1 MMTTT
6 VAARDGRTSSA
17 SVEPDAAVAISQRE
31 CVVTIACAADEA
43 EWDAFVTSEVD
54 ATGYHYWA
62 WRSVFVR
69 AFGHEPIYL
78 IARRGAAVVGVLPLV
93 HINSRLFGRSLTSLP
108 FLNYGGVVAHS
119 ELAANRLL
127 EKAEEVGRTRRCR
140 HVELRHI
147 GRRFPELPCRQHKVA
162 MLLPLERGIWERL
175 DRKVRNQ
182 IRKAQKSELAVER
195 GGAELRHDFY
205 AVFARN
211 MRDLG
216 TPVYSP
222 RLFDE
227 VLETFSGVTSVH
239 VVRRRGRPIAAG
251 LTYRHGHTVEVPWAS
266 SIRDYNSLCPNHLLY
281 WSVIEAAVA
290 DGCSILDFG
299 RSTPDGGTF
308 NFKQQWGARPVPLH
322 WEYRLIEGTSVPDV
336 SPTNARYRLAIEMW
350 KRLPL
355 PLTTRLGP
363 RIVRGIA

>member
-1 MMTTT
+1 MSAT
-6 VAARDGRTSSA
+6 VAAHDDRTSSA
-17 SVEPDAAVAISQRE
+17 AVEVEHGAAVSPCA
-31 CVVTIACAADEA
+31 VTVASAADAA
-43 EWDAFVTSEVD
+43 EWDAFAASAVGAS
-54 ATGYHYWA
+54 GYHRWA

-78 IARRGAAVVGVLPLV
+78 IARRGAATVGVLPLV
-93 HINSRLFGRSLTSLP
+93 QIDSLLFGRTLTSLP
-108 FLNYGGVVAHS
+108 FLNYGGVVSQS
-119 ELAANRLL
+119 EVVANRLL
-127 EKAEEVGRTRRCR
+127 EKATEMARTRRCR
-140 HVELRHI
+140 HVELRHV
-147 GRRFPELPCRQHKVA
+147 GRRFPQLPFRQHKVA
-162 MLLPLERGIWERL
+162 MLLPLERGMWDRL

-182 IRKAQKSELAVER
+182 IRKAQKSDLTVEC
-195 GGAELRHDFY
+195 GGAELGRAFY

-216 TPVYSP
+216 TPVYSA

-227 VLETFSGVTSVH
+227 VLETFAGAASIH
-239 VVRRRGRPIAAG
+239 VVRRQGRPIAAG
-251 LTYRHGHTVEVPWAS
+251 LTYRHGSTVEVPWAS

-281 WSVIEAAVA
+281 WSVIETAVQ

-299 RSTPDGGTF
+299 RSTPGEGTF
-308 NFKQQWGARPVPLH
+308 KFKEQWGAGPVPLH

-336 SPTNARYRLAIEMW
+336 SPTNAKYRLAIEVW